1 MRLTDQA
8 QYIFTQ
14 TLDYVAPDT
23 VIPDSIH
30 WNAETGE
37 LSVQDKTFLVRY
49 NQPIYIIGF
58 GKASATMAGAM
69 ENILDARITDG
80 IVISPDPYYGR
91 QRFQVFKGSHPLPD
105 IESLSS
111 SLELVDFMKTIPE
124 DAIVINLVSGGASSL
139 FCLPADNLEIEDVR
153 KIYSLLIDS
162 GATIH
167 EINTVRKVFS
177 AVKGGQILQWLNKT
191 TLIDLMISD
200 ITDDQIGMIGSGP
213 SIAQPISATQ
223 AFQVL
228 KKYNIYQHIPHT
240 ARHLLAVE
248 MDTEVNDKDYRST
261 KDFARHY
268 SFIIS
273 SASKMAAKA
282 AQIAESFGFEV
293 HLDKN
298 VWSGPIQDFEKHLIK
313 QIDDQPE
320 KKDKPRAL
328 INFGEPTVEVT
339 GDGLGGRNQELALR
353 MAINLQNYDQDICFL
368 SAGTDGI
375 DGPTNAAGAIVT
387 NHTYKDAKK
396 AGIDPENYVKE
407 NDSFTF
413 FDEAGGHIKS
423 GPTGN
428 NLMDLQITLVD

>member
-1 MRLTDQA
+1 
-8 QYIFTQ
+8 
-14 TLDYVAPDT
+14 V
-23 VIPDSIH
+23 
-30 WNAETGE
+30 
-37 LSVQDKTFLVRY
+37 
-49 NQPIYIIGF
+49 
-58 GKASATMAGAM
+58 
-69 ENILDARITDG
+69 
-80 IVISPDPYYGR
+80 
-91 QRFQVFKGSHPLPD
+91 
-105 IESLSS
+105 ESLSS

-124 DAIVINLVSGGASSL
+124 DAFVINLVSGGASSL

-162 GATIH
+162 GASIH

-177 AVKGGQILQWLNKT
+177 SVKGGQILQWLDKT

-200 ITDDQIGMIGSGP
+200 ITDDDIGMIGSGP

-228 KKYNIYQHIPHT
+228 KKYNIYQHIPHN

-248 MDTEVNDKDYRST
+248 MDSEVKDKDYRTT
-261 KDFARHY
+261 KDFERHF

-282 AQIAESFGFEV
+282 SQIAESFGFEV
-293 HLDKN
+293 HLDEKA
-298 VWSGPIQDFEKHLIK
+298 WSGPIQDFEKHLIK
-313 QIDDQPE
+313 QIDDLPE

-339 GDGLGGRNQELALR
+339 GGGLGGRNQELALR
-353 MAINLQNYDQDICFL
+353 MAINLKDYEQDICFL

-387 NHTYKDAKK
+387 NQTYEQAKQE
-396 AGIDPENYVKE
+396 GLDPEDYVKE
-407 NDSFTF
+407 NDSYNF